1 MSDINS
7 STKVTLGDVK
17 LSEKEAEGHLKKFN
31 DYWRRKKSS
40 WFWKITPFCDKIVM
54 WLKKLNKNNEIY
66 SLYGKI
72 MLE

>member
-17 LSEKEAEGHLKKFN
+17 LSEKEAEVHLKKFN

-40 WFWKITPFCDKIVM
+40 
-54 WLKKLNKNNEIY
+54 
-66 SLYGKI
+66 
-72 MLE
+72 